1 MMRYKIGKAFQAFG
15 LFVVLVGLSM
25 SMGDFTSGLDSMWAE
40 LIGLL
45 GGMALFAVGF
55 FLVGGAGGGE

>member
-1 MMRYKIGKAFQAFG
+1 
-15 LFVVLVGLSM
+15 VGLSM

-45 GGMALFAVGF
+45 GGMTLFAVGVI
-55 FLVGGAGGGE
+55 LVGGSGGGE